1 MKKILIIIVAI
12 ILYIAL
18 IAAAY
23 IFLANL
29 AHLLGWAFSLTI
41 ALIICITLII
51 DSLRNKDEDKN

>member
-1 MKKILIIIVAI
+1 MKEVLIIIAAI

-18 IAAAY
+18 IVVAY

-41 ALIICITLII
+41 ALLIGITIIV
-51 DSLRNKDEDKN
+51 DSFRNKEKDD